1 MQGSWRH
8 WGKHMSKIARIRILN
23 LNYNNNTIKIDDE
36 MFDFNGQNTLISLRN
51 GGGKSVLVQMIVSLF
66 VNRSYRD
73 FGDRPFKSY
82 FTTNR
87 PTFIMTEWILD
98 NKADRF
104 LAGMMV
110 RKSQR
115 EDNDAEELEMY
126 TFTGNYSKAC
136 SYDIEN
142 LPVIRQEGSKK
153 ILRGFS
159 ECKNLLEE
167 ISKSESR
174 NFRLYDM
181 TSSYGRGQYFN
192 KLREYQVNNKEWES
206 IIRKVNQKESG
217 LSELFQN
224 AKDEKNLVENWFLR
238 PIEDKL
244 NQEKNKTDEFRKL
257 AFQFI
262 EQYKSNQS
270 KIQRKGII
278 EQYFEDTKPL
288 KVQIDDYVQ
297 KDHDA
302 AALRTEMIL
311 YVKALQRELKRLET
325 EIAAGQEKIDQIK
338 REQRRIVY
346 EKLSYGIYIDE
357 DRKTAL
363 LAKRTQQETAITE
376 LTYRKNQLTREI
388 DQYDLHKLYQELK
401 DFERQKAEVDAKLQ
415 VLLQKTEESK
425 DEIGK
430 IGSQLYALYSG
441 KAEKLEKQKKREE
454 ENRVETEDTKKEVEK
469 EFGENEQ
476 KIRKLGVD
484 IGALTSRVK
493 SFDEVEDT
501 FNREFSADLRRN
513 IVGLYVDGALEIFRK
528 EMEAGL
534 QEKKNESAK
543 YAGKLLEQEQTQK
556 RLSREIVD
564 GNLKAN
570 DLAHQLDSLSKKLL
584 DLEKQKPEIREYPD
598 RLAILSHGESVKRK
612 SRIKE
617 QNVSADFSKGKSY
630 DMLLSDVLEELGQ
643 ENFWSMGPSICVK
656 AKGDILSGRF
666 DRPRAAGNMLVG
678 ESQSNKAKKVPGGS
692 YACLYHG
699 GSLEHMEESYQRLL
713 KYVEANNLEITGDI
727 YEIFLVDT
735 IDTKINEE
743 LVTHIQIPVKRRT
756 L

>member
-1 MQGSWRH
+1 
-8 WGKHMSKIARIRILN
+8 MSKIARIRILN

-278 EQYFEDTKPL
+278 ERYFEDTKPL

-388 DQYDLHKLYQELK
+388 DRYDLHKLYQELK

-425 DEIGK
+425 DECSATRFLRNSDRI
-430 IGSQLYALYSG
+430 
-441 KAEKLEKQKKREE
+441 LEKKAP
-454 ENRVETEDTKKEVEK
+454 V
-469 EFGENEQ
+469 
-476 KIRKLGVD
+476 L
-484 IGALTSRVK
+484 
-493 SFDEVEDT
+493 
-501 FNREFSADLRRN
+501 RN
-513 IVGLYVDGALEIFRK
+513 ISEARSLASAAPKTAGRPTQEGGLFRLREGRLLPPLSLPFRPPGEVTLPALRPGLLRAPGRLHWPLRARRTPSTRRPQAPTRCRQSRTSTSCRCAIPSRPCCMRHALRGAVSTR
-528 EMEAGL
+528 GTPR
-534 QEKKNESAK
+534 
-543 YAGKLLEQEQTQK
+543 GG
-556 RLSREIVD
+556 SR
-564 GNLKAN
+564 
-570 DLAHQLDSLSKKLL
+570 
-584 DLEKQKPEIREYPD
+584 
-598 RLAILSHGESVKRK
+598 SV
-612 SRIKE
+612 STW
-617 QNVSADFSKGKSY
+617 KGS
-630 DMLLSDVLEELGQ
+630 
-643 ENFWSMGPSICVK
+643 
-656 AKGDILSGRF
+656 
-666 DRPRAAGNMLVG
+666 PRA
-678 ESQSNKAKKVPGGS
+678 SGS
-692 YACLYHG
+692 A
-699 GSLEHMEESYQRLL
+699 
-713 KYVEANNLEITGDI
+713 
-727 YEIFLVDT
+727 
-735 IDTKINEE
+735 
-743 LVTHIQIPVKRRT
+743 RRR
-756 L
+756 

>member
-1 MQGSWRH
+1 
-8 WGKHMSKIARIRILN
+8 MSKIARIRILN

-181 TSSYGRGQYFN
+181 TSAYGRGQYFN

-346 EKLSYGIYIDE
+346 EKLSYGKVKPCFRCRY
-357 DRKTAL
+357 
-363 LAKRTQQETAITE
+363 
-376 LTYRKNQLTREI
+376 
-388 DQYDLHKLYQELK
+388 
-401 DFERQKAEVDAKLQ
+401 
-415 VLLQKTEESK
+415 
-425 DEIGK
+425 
-430 IGSQLYALYSG
+430 
-441 KAEKLEKQKKREE
+441 
-454 ENRVETEDTKKEVEK
+454 
-469 EFGENEQ
+469 
-476 KIRKLGVD
+476 
-484 IGALTSRVK
+484 GA
-493 SFDEVEDT
+493 
-501 FNREFSADLRRN
+501 
-513 IVGLYVDGALEIFRK
+513 
-528 EMEAGL
+528 
-534 QEKKNESAK
+534 
-543 YAGKLLEQEQTQK
+543 
-556 RLSREIVD
+556 
-564 GNLKAN
+564 
-570 DLAHQLDSLSKKLL
+570 
-584 DLEKQKPEIREYPD
+584 EYP
-598 RLAILSHGESVKRK
+598 
-612 SRIKE
+612 
-617 QNVSADFSKGKSY
+617 
-630 DMLLSDVLEELGQ
+630 
-643 ENFWSMGPSICVK
+643 
-656 AKGDILSGRF
+656 
-666 DRPRAAGNMLVG
+666 AGNMERLRPAGIAVKLKRA
-678 ESQSNKAKKVPGGS
+678 S
-692 YACLYHG
+692 
-699 GSLEHMEESYQRLL
+699 LL
-713 KYVEANNLEITGDI
+713 KGHGKMAHFIHEAVTGFRTFRRFPCQQI
-727 YEIFLVDT
+727 AVPDT
-735 IDTKINEE
+735 ERSIHPQRIAGIK
-743 LVTHIQIPVKRRT
+743 LCFQKFPCG
-756 L
+756 LL

>member
-51 GGGKSVLVQMIVSLF
+51 GGGKSVLVQMMVSLF

-346 EKLSYGIYIDE
+346 EELSYGIYIDE

-388 DQYDLHKLYQELK
+388 DRYDLHKLYQELK

-454 ENRVETEDTKKEVEK
+454 ENRVETENTKKEAEK

-534 QEKKNESAK
+534 QEKKNES
-543 YAGKLLEQEQTQK
+543 
-556 RLSREIVD
+556 
-564 GNLKAN
+564 
-570 DLAHQLDSLSKKLL
+570 
-584 DLEKQKPEIREYPD
+584 
-598 RLAILSHGESVKRK
+598 
-612 SRIKE
+612 
-617 QNVSADFSKGKSY
+617 
-630 DMLLSDVLEELGQ
+630 
-643 ENFWSMGPSICVK
+643 
-656 AKGDILSGRF
+656 
-666 DRPRAAGNMLVG
+666 
-678 ESQSNKAKKVPGGS
+678 
-692 YACLYHG
+692 
-699 GSLEHMEESYQRLL
+699 
-713 KYVEANNLEITGDI
+713 
-727 YEIFLVDT
+727 
-735 IDTKINEE
+735 
-743 LVTHIQIPVKRRT
+743 HIH
-756 L
+756 